1 MAENKCYFQS
11 WGHMKLAL
19 KSKTEEQGAEKKIKM
34 DYDENGEGKRKIFFY
49 HVSWG
54 SNYLLLNKNEIL

>member
-1 MAENKCYFQS
+1 
-11 WGHMKLAL
+11 MKLAL